1 VAYRQVDSS
10 LHSAMRHLFGTWS
23 KVFPPSVLQKI
34 DVELQF
40 SKPVNNQPSGV
51 NSLRA
56 SESPRPTHGIHVN
69 PRYIRQIEHSTSVI
83 DSVSFFPF
91 KSVLLTKYFGWN
103 CISFS
108 CRFNKD
114 VFGINNLHVTRTQCD
129 FCGKYLYFAQML
141 CISKYF
147 FLESLKYFNFC

>member
-1 VAYRQVDSS
+1 MAYRQVDPS

-23 KVFPPSVLQKI
+23 KVFPPSVLRKI

-69 PRYIRQIEHSTSVI
+69 PRYVRQIEHSTSVI
-83 DSVSFFPF
+83 DSVSFFSLQICTPYKIF
-91 KSVLLTKYFGWN
+91 WME
-103 CISFS
+103 
-108 CRFNKD
+108 
-114 VFGINNLHVTRTQCD
+114 LH
-129 FCGKYLYFAQML
+129 L
-141 CISKYF
+141 I
-147 FLESLKYFNFC
+147 

>member
-1 VAYRQVDSS
+1 MAYRQVDSS

-23 KVFPPSVLQKI
+23 KVFPPSVLRKI

-69 PRYIRQIEHSTSVI
+69 PRYVRQIEHSTSVI

-91 KSVLLTKYFGWN
+91 KSVLFTKYFGWN

-108 CRFNKD
+108 CGFNKD
-114 VFGINNLHVTRTQCD
+114 VFGINNLHVFRKKKKLIACNQNP
-129 FCGKYLYFAQML
+129 M
-141 CISKYF
+141 
-147 FLESLKYFNFC
+147 